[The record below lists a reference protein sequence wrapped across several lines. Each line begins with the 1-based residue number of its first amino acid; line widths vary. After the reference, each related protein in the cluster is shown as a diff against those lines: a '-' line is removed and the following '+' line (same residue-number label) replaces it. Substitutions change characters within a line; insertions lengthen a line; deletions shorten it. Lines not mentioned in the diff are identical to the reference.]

1 MNIAISDH
9 DLKPLPLELVGRVLS
24 LCLAVFGAWAWLL
37 SAGLWTGE
45 VSAQS
50 AGFVLLAVLSVVL
63 QIASNYAAAAARR
76 ASAYQLAASYR
87 WAIGLMLA
95 GGAYNAFSLH
105 HAWEATGLI
114 GPLLPL
120 TAESVIANGPI
131 AALSIALAG
140 FEPAIY
146 WIDEALRAE
155 ASARQA
161 QSESAAAER
170 RAERLA
176 SQAAR
181 PEEFRPVF
189 GRPTLVEIGRAA
201 AGVALVAAG
210 GAAGPGALA
219 APPVEQHEPRGRA
232 GDPIARPVDPLER
245 ERIEEM
251 ALALLMKG
259 DFSQRAVASKTGLS
273 RHAIALLARRV
284 QMAEIL
290 AA

>member
-1 MNIAISDH
+1 MSIAISDH

-37 SAGLWTGE
+37 SAGFWTGA

-105 HAWEATGLI
+105 HAWEATGLV

-120 TAESVIANGPI
+120 TAESVVANGPI
-131 AALSIALAG
+131 AVLSIALAG

-161 QSESAAAER
+161 QAESAAAER

-176 SQAAR
+176 SQTAR
-181 PEEFRPVF
+181 PEEMRAVF

-210 GAAGPGALA
+210 GAAVPGALA

-232 GDPIARPVDPLER
+232 GEPIARPVDPLER
-245 ERIEEM
+245 EKIEEE
-251 ALALLMKG
+251 ALALLMRG
-259 DFSQRAVASKTGLS
+259 DFSQRAVAGKTGLS
-273 RHAIALLARRV
+273 RHAVGLLARRV
-284 QMAEIL
+284 QIAETL